1 MEEIKKELVIKKSC
15 YPEDNA
21 KYILYYHIETKH
33 GCNWR
38 RIFKGNY
45 RECFK
50 YKRNLLNE

>member
-1 MEEIKKELVIKKSC
+1 MEKIKKELIIEKSN

-38 RIFKGNY
+38 RIFKG
-45 RECFK
+45 K
-50 YKRNLLNE
+50 YKDCINYKRILLNE